1 MISVKKVRGR
11 SMEPDLKD
19 GDYIV
24 VLSVFLNNIRVG
36 HWIIIDH
43 PHYGRMV
50 KQVCEINP
58 QGYRVRGLSEHSTDT
73 LSLGLIRK
81 EMIVGKVLFRISGL

>member
-24 VLSVFLNNIRVG
+24 VLSVFLNKIRVG

-43 PHYGRMV
+43 LRYGFF
-50 KQVCEINP
+50 P
-58 QGYRVRGLSEHSTDT
+58 
-73 LSLGLIRK
+73 
-81 EMIVGKVLFRISGL
+81 